1 MIHSSAILK
10 STAMDTTNVAATTTE
25 TVANVIAV
33 KTIKAFTRPVTGS
46 DGKKVEKIFVA
57 INDLPATSIDNVV
70 AGAATAIMSIAQSL
84 YGVDG
89 LNVVLASAIGKDA
102 EVTIDDEYI
111 ESIDIKGVDIDA
123 MKSNLMFFKTMM

>member
-1 MIHSSAILK
+1 
-10 STAMDTTNVAATTTE
+10 MDTINVAATTTE

-70 AGAATAIMSIAQSL
+70 AGAATAIMTIAQSL

-102 EVTIDDEYI
+102 EVAMDDEYV
-111 ESIDIKGVDIDA
+111 ESVDIKGVDIDA